1 MCRQFEITKKIIQN
15 FVNQKNNFTEPELY
29 DEITMN
35 GGVLNVGIGITAK
48 EYLEMYERDGLLEYN
63 PKNREYIVKE

>member
-15 FVNQKNNFTEPELY
+15 FVNQKNNFTETELY

>member
-15 FVNQKNNFTEPELY
+15 FVNQKNNFTETELY

-35 GGVLNVGIGITAK
+35 GGVLNVGIGIIAK

>member
-1 MCRQFEITKKIIQN
+1 VCRQFEITKKIIQN
-15 FVNQKNNFTEPELY
+15 FVNQKNNFTETELY